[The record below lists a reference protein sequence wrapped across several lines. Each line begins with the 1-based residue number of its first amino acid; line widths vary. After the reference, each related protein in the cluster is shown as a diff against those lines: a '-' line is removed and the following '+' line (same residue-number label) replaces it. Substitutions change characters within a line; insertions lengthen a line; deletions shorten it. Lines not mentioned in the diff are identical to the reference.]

1 MIHLKKTQKNGP
13 NIRSKKLLIPK
24 LLVYLKPYR
33 KSTYIAI
40 SLMIVAMFCN
50 IMSPYLLKIA
60 IDTYIVRKDMKGLL
74 SIGALMLITSFL
86 IWLLSSKY
94 TLMIA
99 RITNEILINIR
110 HELYNHIQTL
120 SFTFFDSRP
129 VGKILARVIG
139 DVNSL
144 QDLFTQTIQS
154 LVPELL
160 TLICVTVFM
169 FMLNVKLALACLV
182 ILPVLIVAMFLVETF
197 SRKRWAIYRET
208 RSSLNGYTHES
219 FSGMQ
224 LIQGFAGESH
234 IFNNFSKHVDDLSTH
249 FVHAVRLN
257 DLFWPLVDLSWGA
270 GTLIIFYFGYHMV
283 ISGEIQIGVLIA
295 FCMYVGMFWR
305 PIMNL
310 SSFYN
315 TLITNLSAAERIFD
329 ILDIKPDISS
339 IDKKTG
345 QLLPSLPAVNG
356 KVTFDHVSFAYDD
369 TSKVLEDVSFTISPG
384 QRVALV
390 GETGAGKTTIVSLIS
405 RFYDPTAGRILIDDH
420 DIHEVNLESLRSQM
434 GIMLQDTFLFSTTIM
449 ENIRYGRLDATDE
462 EVIDAAKAVNAHDFI
477 MAMTDGYSTEV
488 NERGSRLSL
497 GQRQLI
503 SFARAL
509 LANPRILILDEAT
522 SNIDTQTEI
531 LVQEGI
537 EKLLKG
543 RTSFVIAHRLSTIRD
558 CDLIMV
564 VSNQGI
570 AECGSHESL
579 LNQKGSY
586 YELYM
591 SQYTLLKDE
600 SSKI

>member
-1 MIHLKKTQKNGP
+1 MTHLKKHQKNGP
-13 NIRSKKLLIPK
+13 NKQFHKRLIPR
-24 LLVYLKPYR
+24 LLAYLKPYK
-33 KSTYIAI
+33 KSTLLAI
-40 SLMIVAMFCN
+40 SLMIITMFCN

-60 IDTYIVRKDMKGLL
+60 IDTYIASKNMQGLL
-74 SIGALMLITSFL
+74 MIGSLMLITSLLMWF
-86 IWLLSSKY
+86 LSSKY
-94 TLMIA
+94 TIMIA

-110 HELYNHIQTL
+110 HELYSHIQTL
-120 SFTFFDSRP
+120 SFTFFDNRP

-139 DVNSL
+139 DVNAL

-154 LVPELL
+154 LIPELL
-160 TLICVTVFM
+160 TLICVTIFM
-169 FMLNVKLALACLV
+169 FLLNVKLALACLI
-182 ILPVLIVAMFLVETF
+182 ILPILLAAIFFVETF

-224 LIQGFAGESH
+224 LIQGFAGESY
-234 IFNNFSKHVDDLSTH
+234 IFNAFSKHVENLSNH
-249 FVHAVRLN
+249 FIHAVRLN

-270 GTLIIFYFGYHMV
+270 GNLIIFYLGYHMV
-283 ISGEIQIGVLIA
+283 VSGEIQIGVLVA

-310 SSFYN
+310 STFYN

-329 ILDIKPDISS
+329 ILDIQSDISNINEITGQILPALPS
-339 IDKKTG
+339 ID
-345 QLLPSLPAVNG
+345 G

-369 TSKVLEDVSFTISPG
+369 HSKILEDVSFTIQPG

-405 RFYDPTAGRILIDDH
+405 RFYDPTLGRILIDDY
-420 DIHEVNLESLRSQM
+420 DIRQVNLESLRSQM

-462 EVIDAAKAVNAHDFI
+462 EVIDAAKAVNADGFI
-477 MAMTDGYSTEV
+477 RQMAKGYETEV

-509 LANPRILILDEAT
+509 LANPHILILDEAT

-564 VSNQGI
+564 VSDQGI
-570 AECGSHESL
+570 SECGSHEDL
-579 LNQKGSY
+579 LKQKGSY

-591 SQYTLLKDE
+591 AQYTLLKE
-600 SSKI
+600 EA